1 MNIGH
6 RDVKPENIMVIKH
19 DVKNNMAN
27 LYVQEDAAKK
37 SYTYKSAY
45 SIKLL
50 DFGISK
56 FINDNPSQNV
66 IEGTSLWISPE
77 QEKGAINFKSDMFS
91 YGLVL
96 FWLFTKSTET
106 GQRETF
112 NKIRMGQQDYGRRVN
127 IPDEVLNIVTLI
139 CIDRINSWEL
149 TNKDEWVQL
158 KNYLLKEQKQINEI

>member
-56 FINDNPSQNV
+56 FINDNPS
-66 IEGTSLWISPE
+66 
-77 QEKGAINFKSDMFS
+77 
-91 YGLVL
+91 
-96 FWLFTKSTET
+96 
-106 GQRETF
+106 
-112 NKIRMGQQDYGRRVN
+112 
-127 IPDEVLNIVTLI
+127 
-139 CIDRINSWEL
+139 
-149 TNKDEWVQL
+149 
-158 KNYLLKEQKQINEI
+158 